1 MKLHITP
8 GAALL
13 LLVLLW
19 RGQGALPLLLAAAI
33 HEAGHL
39 LTAHAL
45 GIRLRRMELDLLGAK
60 LYPALP
66 LPSYRAEAFLALGG
80 PVFSLLTVLPCLP
93 LDTSFARELMTA
105 SLSLGCFNLLPI
117 EGFDGGRILCS
128 LLSLTLGEQAARRLL
143 FFTTYLSLL
152 LLFSLSACLLLR
164 YGEDAALAI
173 LSASL
178 FARLFLSFDP
188 PRTGCGGPTCKKRG
202 FGRIWENTREK
213 RRF

>member
-1 MKLHITP
+1 MKLRITP
-8 GAALL
+8 GAILL
-13 LLVLLW
+13 LLALLW

-39 LTAHAL
+39 LIARL
-45 GIRLRRMELDLLGAK
+45 LNIRLHRMELDLLGAR

-66 LPSYRAEAFLALGG
+66 LPSYRAEALLALGG
-80 PVFSLLTVLPCLP
+80 PVFSLLTALLALLLDAPVLQ
-93 LDTSFARELMTA
+93 ELTTA
-105 SLSLGCFNLLPI
+105 SLSLGLFNLLPV
-117 EGFDGGRILCS
+117 EGFDGGRILCAV
-128 LLSLTLGEQAARRLL
+128 LSLAGGVQTARRVL

-178 FARLFLSFDP
+178 FARLFLSVERP
-188 PRTGCGGPTCKKRG
+188 CAGHGVHACKKRG
-202 FGRIWENTREK
+202 FGRK
-213 RRF
+213 